1 MRRFLCLYLPRWP
14 LQRLLSENSGVQKND
29 GPLALFDRTA
39 HGPRIAVCSDDAEK
53 CGVGP
58 GMLMADAT
66 ALAHDLQLHEIDRRA
81 DRAALEALALWAG
94 QFSPLVGLENTP
106 PGEHPEALLLDITGC
121 AQVFGGEQPLMRQA
135 AQRLSRRHF
144 SVRAAIAPTLGAAWA
159 LAHFGENPR
168 AIVDNS
174 KESDLAAN
182 GRETERGRTG
192 EGAISASISLSAPR
206 DNPLPP
212 GEGRHERSECGVRAD
227 APIAIETKKCDQ
239 PSVSPLPPFSPS
251 PFLSLLPLHALRLT
265 ADALAWLRKLGVRNI
280 GDLIRQP
287 RSSLPSRFGAEV
299 LLRLDQA
306 LGHAAETLPLLR
318 PPPEFYAAMA
328 FEYPIRNTDLL
339 LAVAEKLLERLCGD
353 MRTRGR
359 GAREL
364 ECWLY
369 HEASAPEALDVTLHK
384 ASATPRHLLQLLKTR
399 FEDFFS
405 PLNGKQRTEG
415 GKQKAESG
423 RELSEL
429 TVDADDGVCAVALRV
444 NSSEALETEQLALFH
459 QALRAPASLALTLDR
474 LSTRLGPQTVWRVEL
489 CDDAQPEHA
498 YKLVEQA
505 DAAALALAPP
515 RIAAPARP
523 LCLLPQPQPLDVD
536 WPDQSRQPRRIHWR
550 GESLNVI
557 AAWGPERIE
566 TGWWRQ
572 TRAER
577 DYYMVDCENGARYW
591 IFKELVEG
599 TWFLHGMDG

>member
-14 LQRLLSENSGVQKND
+14 LQRLLSENSGVQKNAR
-29 GPLALFDRTA
+29 PLALFDRTA

-53 CGVGP
+53 CGVAP

-94 QFSPLVGLENTP
+94 HFSPLVGLENTP
-106 PGEHPEALLLDITGC
+106 PDEHPEALLLDITGC
-121 AQVFGGEQPLMRQA
+121 AQVFGGEAQLMRQA

-144 SVRAAIAPTLGAAWA
+144 SVRAAIAPTIGAAWA
-159 LAHFGENPR
+159 LAHFDENPR
-168 AIVDNS
+168 AIVDNV
-174 KESDLAAN
+174 KESALAAD
-182 GRETERGRTG
+182 GKETEKGRTG
-192 EGAISASISLSAPR
+192 EGAIS
-206 DNPLPP
+206 PL
-212 GEGRHERSECGVRAD
+212 R
-227 APIAIETKKCDQ
+227 
-239 PSVSPLPPFSPS
+239 PFSPS
-251 PFLSLLPLHALRLT
+251 PLQSLPLHALRIT
-265 ADALAWLRKLGVRNI
+265 SDALAWLRKLGVRNI

-287 RSSLPSRFGAEV
+287 RSSLPSRFGEEV

-306 LGHAAETLPLLR
+306 LGHAAETLPLQR
-318 PPPEFYAAMA
+318 PPPEFHAAMA

-353 MRTRGR
+353 MRARGR

-369 HEASAPEALDVTLHK
+369 HEAAVPKALDVTLHK

-399 FEDFFS
+399 FEDFYS
-405 PLNGKQRTEG
+405 PLNGKQKAGG
-415 GKQKAESG
+415 GKRKTENG
-423 RELSEL
+423 NELSEL

-489 CDDAQPEHA
+489 ADDAQPEHA

-505 DAAALALAPP
+505 DATALALAPP

-557 AAWGPERIE
+557 AACGPERIE
-566 TGWWRQ
+566 TGWWREL
-572 TRAER
+572 RAER
-577 DYYMVDCENGARYW
+577 DYYVVDCENGARYW

-599 TWFLHGMDG
+599 SWFLHGMDA